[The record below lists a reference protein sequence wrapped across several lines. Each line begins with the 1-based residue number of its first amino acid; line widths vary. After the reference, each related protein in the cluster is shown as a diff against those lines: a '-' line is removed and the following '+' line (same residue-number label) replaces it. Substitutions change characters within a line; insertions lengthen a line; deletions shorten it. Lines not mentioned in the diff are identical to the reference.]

1 MAIVAFSKQ
10 NSMFKNL
17 NFLNKIEHCVFGL
30 EGQFC
35 QGIWRVCIPD
45 RRLLVMGLGQL
56 ASNHMTKILALT
68 SSGAHVGADAA
79 GADDA
84 KENLA
89 IRKFEYRLAF
99 NG

>member
-1 MAIVAFSKQ
+1 MDQAKCMAIVAFSEQ

-45 RRLLVMGLGQL
+45 TRLLVMGLGQL
-56 ASNHMTKILALT
+56 ASPLMTQILALNAWT
-68 SSGAHVGADAA
+68 KQNAW
-79 GADDA
+79 
-84 KENLA
+84 L
-89 IRKFEYRLAF
+89 
-99 NG
+99 

>member
-1 MAIVAFSKQ
+1 MAIVAFSEQ

-17 NFLNKIEHCVFGL
+17 HFLNKIEHCVFCL

-56 ASNHMTKILALT
+56 ASHPMTEILALNAWT
-68 SSGAHVGADAA
+68 KQNAW
-79 GADDA
+79 
-84 KENLA
+84 L
-89 IRKFEYRLAF
+89 
-99 NG
+99 